1 MPYGFSQRGFYTTET
16 GVSRFQSM
24 EKKGTLSAAN
34 EKLLPDLCHAIASA
48 GAILLERSQ
57 RR

>member
-1 MPYGFSQRGFYTTET
+1 
-16 GVSRFQSM
+16 M